1 MASKPIITVFL
12 ATGKT
17 GGGTI
22 DAILADGTYA
32 ARAVTRNPNSDAA
45 KALAARGV
53 EVVQGDLS
61 DPASIERAVEGA
73 YGVLGATDFWSSF
86 FDEEKQGKS
95 LVNAAKKVGVKHFVW
110 VTLDHSGVPHFD
122 TKARVDDYLKES
134 GVPRTSLY
142 TAFFV
147 ENIGNPYGFAIKRDE
162 GGNILFDLAF
172 KTDGPIPIIAASDIG
187 KWALVAFKNPDEWIG
202 KDLKVVVE
210 WKTPREI
217 AKIVEEELGE
227 KVVIKEVDEAQWKA
241 NKTAVPNFEEFWLN
255 LQFYYDIYP
264 HGNGRDAEFSK
275 GLISNP
281 ITVRDY
287 VRAKGKSLISA

>member
-1 MASKPIITVFL
+1 MSNKPSITVFL
-12 ATGKT
+12 ATGRT
-17 GGGTI
+17 GGEKALVE
-22 DAILADGTYA
+22 DILA

-45 KALAARGV
+45 KALAGRGV
-53 EVVQGDLS
+53 EVVQGDLN
-61 DPASIERAVEGA
+61 DKASIERAVEGA

-86 FDEEKQGKS
+86 FAEEQQGKD
-95 LVNAAKKVGVKHFVW
+95 LINAAKKFGVKHFIW

-134 GVPRTSLY
+134 GIPRTSVY
-142 TAFFV
+142 TTFFV
-147 ENIGNPYGFAIKRDE
+147 ENIGMPFFFALKRDKA
-162 GGNILFDLAF
+162 GNILIDIPF

-202 KDLKVVVE
+202 KDLKVIVE

-217 AKIVEEELGE
+217 AKIVEEEYGE
-227 KVVIKEVDEAQWKA
+227 KVVIKEVDKAQWKA
-241 NKTAVPNFEEFWLN
+241 NKTAIPNFEEAWLN
-255 LQFYYDIYP
+255 LQFFYDFYP